1 MNRPKPCML
10 NCNALWEDGP
20 QNMNMNNDLE
30 MDRRNERQAESH
42 PDKILRQI
50 LKLASHKAGSKQ

>member
-1 MNRPKPCML
+1 MNWPKPCML

-30 MDRRNERQAESH
+30 MDRRNERQAES
-42 PDKILRQI
+42 PSQFLF
-50 LKLASHKAGSKQ
+50 LLYTL